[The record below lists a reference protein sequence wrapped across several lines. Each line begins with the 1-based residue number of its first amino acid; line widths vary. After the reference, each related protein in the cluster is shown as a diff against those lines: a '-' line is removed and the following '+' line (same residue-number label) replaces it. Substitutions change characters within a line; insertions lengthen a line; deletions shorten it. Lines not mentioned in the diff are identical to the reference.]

1 MVDYLDNT
9 KSEVD
14 LSYDRVEFRDFFC
27 SLDTLSKD
35 VLLYPLD
42 NNNILLSNFTPKS
55 TESSY
60 LKKELFKN
68 GNDISQAI
76 LSWETNK
83 NSLKEKLR
91 LFKRSLLR
99 TTDLK
104 KRVIIKQRIK
114 KLTELCSKLEHEL
127 LKSKISHDSHNTVLV
142 SIFLKTGLYSI
153 SHMIM
158 ISFCR

>member
-76 LSWETNK
+76 LS
-83 NSLKEKLR
+83 
-91 LFKRSLLR
+91 
-99 TTDLK
+99 
-104 KRVIIKQRIK
+104 
-114 KLTELCSKLEHEL
+114 
-127 LKSKISHDSHNTVLV
+127 
-142 SIFLKTGLYSI
+142 
-153 SHMIM
+153 
-158 ISFCR
+158 